1 MQILENEPM
10 SKHTSFKVGGPA
22 RYFAKV
28 ESIEDQKAAFAL
40 TREKELPYFILGNGT
55 NLLVSDKG
63 YDGVVITLA
72 GEFSEIQ
79 DLGNGSFKVGAATPL
94 GRFARSAMKRGF
106 AGIHKLAGIPGT
118 LGGAIF
124 MNAGAYGQEIGSS
137 CTTVTTIDAE
147 GNLREH
153 PASECGFGYR
163 QSAFQNARETIVSA
177 TFQLSAAAAEGKTVA
192 DLEAE
197 LAECMAKRKASQ
209 PLNMPNAGSTFK
221 RLEKG
226 SAEMP
231 QQIAP
236 GYYIEQTGLKG
247 YRIGGAEVSTLHA
260 NFIVNAGGAT
270 AKDILD
276 LSEYVQQKVAEKF
289 GIQLKRE
296 IILLGEF

>member
-28 ESIEDQKAAFAL
+28 ESIEDLKAAFAL
-40 TREKELPYFILGNGT
+40 AREKELPYFILGNGT

-79 DLGNGSFKVGAATPL
+79 DLGNGAFKVGAATPL
-94 GRFARSAMKRGF
+94 GRFARSAMKLGF

-118 LGGAIF
+118 LGGAIY
-124 MNAGAYGQEIGSS
+124 MNAGAYGQEIGSC

-147 GNLREH
+147 GNLRER
-153 PASECGFGYR
+153 PANECGFGYR
-163 QSAFQNARETIVSA
+163 QSAFQSARETIVAA
-177 TFQLSAAAAEGKTVA
+177 TFQLPAAAAEGKTVA
-192 DLEAE
+192 NLEAE

-221 RLEKG
+221 RLDKG
-226 SAEMP
+226 SADTP

-270 AKDILD
+270 AADIKQ

-289 GIQLKRE
+289 GIELKRE

>member
-40 TREKELPYFILGNGT
+40 AREKELPYFILGNGT

-72 GEFSEIQ
+72 GKFSEIQ
-79 DLGNGSFKVGAATPL
+79 DLGNGAFKVGAATPL
-94 GRFARSAMKRGF
+94 GRFARSAMKLGF

-118 LGGAIF
+118 LGGAIY
-124 MNAGAYGQEIGSS
+124 MNAGAYGQEIGSC
-137 CTTVTTIDAE
+137 CTTVTTIDTE
-147 GNLREH
+147 GNLRER

-163 QSAFQNARETIVSA
+163 QSAFQSARETIVAA
-177 TFQLSAAAAEGKTVA
+177 TFQLSAAAAEDKTVA
-192 DLEAE
+192 NLEAE

-221 RLEKG
+221 RLDKG
-226 SAEMP
+226 SADTP

-236 GYYIEQTGLKG
+236 GYYIEQAGLKG

-270 AKDILD
+270 AADIKQ
-276 LSEYVQQKVAEKF
+276 LSEYTQRVVREKF
-289 GIQLKRE
+289 EIELHRE